1 MQETLFSR
9 VYEIVAR
16 IPEGR
21 VASYGQI
28 ALMLGQPRGA
38 RQVGWA
44 MRRCPDG
51 LPWQRV
57 VRSDGA
63 IAGGGYSE
71 MRRALL
77 ENEGVPF
84 LPDGRVDMNACRW
97 DGEDSPES
105 QAAHVAEFNFT
116 GGSDS
121 AF

>member
-1 MQETLFSR
+1 MQDSLFLR

-28 ALMLGQPRGA
+28 ALMLGHPRGA

-77 ENEGVPF
+77 ESEGVPF

-97 DGEDSPES
+97 DGEVFPKSYD
-105 QAAHVAEFNFT
+105 AHIAEL
-116 GGSDS
+116 D
-121 AF
+121 